1 MTRLAFRT
9 AQHVADLL
17 VLSAALA
24 LAFLLRF
31 DFDIPHQMVK
41 RLAFLWPYVV
51 VLEWTVLTAAGV
63 PRFAWR
69 YVGLREASR
78 ILWSTGIAAVVLLAL
93 RVLTGL
99 LMGRVG
105 WLQYGL
111 LPMGIIAANFG
122 LAFMGVTGIRALRRL
137 AFERAQRLRRGPAKT
152 QVPTLLIGAG
162 RAGLQVAKELASRPD
177 LGIRAV
183 GFVDDDPNKRGS
195 MLHGIPV
202 LGRSEDLPALVR
214 KHGVEQ
220 AVITIASAS
229 GATIRDLVKRCE
241 AAGVTAKIIPS
252 IHELL
257 DGRVNLS
264 RIRQVRIEDLLG
276 REAVHLDTD
285 QVGAQV
291 RDQVVL
297 VTGAGGSIGSELCRQ
312 LARHRPREI
321 VLVERS
327 EPALFQIFHELRQDA
342 PVRPVLCDVT
352 DAARVEA
359 VFAQHRPHLVF
370 HAAAHK
376 HVPLM
381 EWNPGEA
388 IKNNVFGTRTV
399 AEASARHGVSTF
411 VMVSTDKAVNPTSI
425 MGATKRAAELT
436 IQAVGAESATRFVA
450 VRFGNVL
457 GSTGSVIPIFK
468 AQIDRGGPVT
478 VTHPAMKRYFMTIP
492 EASQLVIQAG
502 VMGEGGEIFVLDM
515 GEPVLILDLARDL
528 IKLSGL
534 EPDRD
539 IAIEFTGVRPGE
551 KLFEEFAF
559 DAERMDKTRHP
570 KIYVGRINPLTAED
584 IHAGLQ
590 RLRAVADTNPDRPAA
605 EAALRLLVPEMQR
618 DAHDTPLPKQTPTPT
633 APPRP
638 ELAPAG

>member
-24 LAFLLRF
+24 LSFLLRF
-31 DFDIPHQMVK
+31 DFDLPQQMLK
-41 RLAFLWPYVV
+41 RLLFLWPYVV
-51 VLEWTVLTAAGV
+51 LLEWVILTAAGV
-63 PRFAWR
+63 PKFAWR

-78 ILWSTGIAAVVLLAL
+78 ILTATGVAAVILLVLRL
-93 RVLTGL
+93 LTGL
-99 LMGRVG
+99 WVGQVG

-111 LPMGIIAANFG
+111 LPMGVITANFG
-122 LAFMGVTGIRALRRL
+122 LAFLGVTGIRALRRL
-137 AFERAQRLRRGPAKT
+137 AFERAQRRRRGPAKS

-202 LGRSEDLPALVR
+202 LGRSDDLTSLVH
-214 KHGVEQ
+214 KYGAAQ

-241 AAGVTAKIIPS
+241 AAGITAKIIPA
-252 IHELL
+252 IHEIL

-264 RIRQVRIEDLLG
+264 RIREVSIEDLLG
-276 REAVHLDTD
+276 RDAVHLEMDK
-285 QVGAQV
+285 VSAQV

-312 LARHRPREI
+312 LVRHQPREI

-327 EPALFQIFHELRQDA
+327 EPALFQIFHELRHSS

-359 VFAQHRPHLVF
+359 VFAQHRPHMVF

-376 HVPLM
+376 HVHLM

-399 AEASARHGVSTF
+399 AEASARHGVATF

-425 MGATKRAAELT
+425 MGATKRAAELS
-436 IQAVGAESATRFVA
+436 IQAIAADSDTRFVA

-468 AQIDRGGPVT
+468 DQIDRGGPVT

-502 VMGEGGEIFVLDM
+502 VMGRGGEIFVLDM

-570 KIYVGRINPLTAED
+570 KIYVGRITPLPTD
-584 IHAGLQ
+584 KIRAGLT
-590 RLRAVADTNPDRPAA
+590 RLRGVADTNPDRAAA

-618 DAHDTPLPKQTPTPT
+618 DAHDTPLPR
-633 APPRP
+633 A
-638 ELAPAG
+638 EAPATPAPVTPALG

>member
-31 DFDIPHQMVK
+31 DFDLPQQMLK
-41 RLAFLWPYVV
+41 RLLFLWPYVV
-51 VLEWTVLTAAGV
+51 VLEWIVLTAAGV
-63 PRFAWR
+63 PKFAWR
-69 YVGLREASR
+69 YIGLRETSR
-78 ILWSTGIAAVVLLAL
+78 ILTSTAIAAAVLLVVRLLA
-93 RVLTGL
+93 GL
-99 LMGRVG
+99 WVVEAR

-111 LPMGIIAANFG
+111 LPVGVIAANFG
-122 LAFMGVTGIRALRRL
+122 LAFLGITGIRAVRRL
-137 AFERAQRLRRGPAKT
+137 AFERAQRKRRGPAEA
-152 QVPTLLIGAG
+152 QIPTLLIGAG
-162 RAGLQVAKELASRPD
+162 RAGLQVAKELVSRPD

-202 LGRSEDLPALVR
+202 LGRSQDLPALVQE
-214 KHGVEQ
+214 HGAKQ

-229 GATIRDLVKRCE
+229 GATIRDLVKQCE
-241 AAGVTAKIIPS
+241 AAGITAKIIPA
-252 IHELL
+252 IHEIL

-264 RIRQVRIEDLLG
+264 RIREVRIEDLLG
-276 REAVHLDTD
+276 REAVHLETD
-285 QVGAQV
+285 RVAAAVQ
-291 RDQVVL
+291 DQVVL

-312 LARHRPREI
+312 LALHRPREI

-342 PVRPVLCDVT
+342 PVRPVLCDVS
-352 DAARVEA
+352 DPARVEA
-359 VFAQHRPHLVF
+359 VFAQYRPRMVF

-399 AEASARHGVSTF
+399 AEAAARHGVETF

-436 IQAVGAESATRFVA
+436 IQAIGARSETRFVA

-515 GEPVLILDLARDL
+515 GEPVRILDLARDL
-528 IKLSGL
+528 IRLSGL

-539 IAIEFTGVRPGE
+539 IPIEFTGVRPGE

-570 KIYVGRINPLTAED
+570 KIYVGRITPPSAAQVEAALE
-584 IHAGLQ
+584 
-590 RLRAVADTNPDRPAA
+590 RLRVVADANPDRAAA

-618 DAHDTPLPKQTPTPT
+618 DAHDTPLPGADAAGPQPTP
-633 APPRP
+633 
-638 ELAPAG
+638 LAAG